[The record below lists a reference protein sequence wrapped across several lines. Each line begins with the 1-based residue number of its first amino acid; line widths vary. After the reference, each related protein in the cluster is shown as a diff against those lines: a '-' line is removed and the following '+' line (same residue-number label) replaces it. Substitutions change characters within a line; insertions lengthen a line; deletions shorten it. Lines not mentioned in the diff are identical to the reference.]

1 MYSPDGTAA
10 LFLPTAPTLTLFARR
25 AALTP
30 AVESRKFDASIG
42 RKSRIVAGIA
52 ASQQPMAELYKIAL
66 DRARSFAGRLSLRSK
81 LLFSLVLVIVAMTF
95 CTLLA
100 VRELIEVRAERQLA
114 QDTQNALLTF
124 QVMSHQQHMALNRK
138 AELLAT
144 LAFLRDG
151 DITSIQEASQDPW
164 QSEDCDIFALID
176 GSGKVTALQTRNAD
190 ASHSPVA
197 NDAIGRLLRASNSPR
212 HRDPKKSALDW
223 WVNGDHLYQVVVTP
237 FGQEPRANR
246 PSSGEVIVGH
256 EMDSARVREFARIL
270 SSDLAFRQ
278 GNHVLASS
286 LSPFEEQKI
295 AGISVPSDDTA
306 QLQLGNKRYFANSLK
321 LSSESPD
328 GLTLLVLKS
337 DDAALASI
345 GRLNLLLVL
354 LGLTAVIFGGLIV
367 YFISNTITKPLGS
380 LLEGVRALEQGNYS
394 YPLAPQ
400 GGDELARVTR
410 AFDSM
415 RGTLERN
422 EAQRKQ
428 LEDDLRQSQ
437 KMDALGRLAGGVAHD
452 FNNLLT
458 VIKGNADIAL
468 DRIPPSDPV
477 RGHCEQISKVAD
489 RASSLTRQLLAFSR
503 RQMLQ
508 PKVLD
513 LNDLIMEDTRLLKR
527 LLREDIEFR
536 VSLGESLGRI
546 LADPG
551 QIEQVL
557 LNLTVNASDAMP
569 EGGTLMIE
577 THNVTVDAKYSRTHP
592 SVKPGQYVMFAV
604 TDSGTGMTA
613 EIKARIFEPF
623 FTTKEPGKGTGL
635 GLATVYGIVNQSS
648 GYIHVDSAPG
658 NGTRFEIYLPLTQ
671 QQLPVLSSSSLLA
684 AQSPHGETVLLAED
698 EEAVRTLTCEFL
710 QSAGYN
716 VLTATDGVEA
726 FEIAQRLG
734 NSIQLLLTD
743 VVMPRMRGPELAERL
758 RSILPH
764 LKVVF
769 ISGYSEELHG
779 SAGLSEDAAFVQ
791 KPFSREVLLQQ
802 LRDVLQPEK
811 PVHLARPAHTRTFSV
826 V

>member
-1 MYSPDGTAA
+1 MP
-10 LFLPTAPTLTLFARR
+10 
-25 AALTP
+25 
-30 AVESRKFDASIG
+30 
-42 RKSRIVAGIA
+42 
-52 ASQQPMAELYKIAL
+52 ELLQTVL
-66 DRARSFAGRLSLRSK
+66 DPIRSFVDRLSLRVK
-81 LLFSLVLVIVAMTF
+81 FLFSLVLVILAMTF

-100 VRELIEVRAERQLA
+100 VRQLIEVRAERQIA
-114 QDTQNALLTF
+114 QDAQNSLLTF
-124 QVMSHQQHMALNRK
+124 QVMSHQQHMSLNRK

-151 DITSIQEASQDPW
+151 DATAIQDASKDPW
-164 QSEDCDIFALID
+164 QSEDCDLFALTD
-176 GSGKVTALQTRNAD
+176 GKGKVTAVQTRNSEAPISS
-190 ASHSPVA
+190 AHK
-197 NDAIGRLLRASNSPR
+197 AIGNLLRSSNSSHHSQKP
-212 HRDPKKSALDW
+212 ALDW
-223 WVNGDHLYQVVVTP
+223 WVNDTHLYQIVVRP
-237 FGQEPRANR
+237 FDQDPRTNR
-246 PSSGEVIVGH
+246 PSSGGVIVGH
-256 EMDSARVREFARIL
+256 EMDSTRAREFARIL
-270 SSDLAFRQ
+270 SSDLVFRQ
-278 GNHVLASS
+278 GKHILASS
-286 LSPFEEQKI
+286 LSAVEEQQLS
-295 AGISVPSDDTA
+295 ALPDSPEDRA
-306 QLQLGNKRYFANSLK
+306 QLWLGHRRYFASSLK
-321 LSSESPD
+321 LSSEAPGD
-328 GLTLLVLKS
+328 LNLLVLKS

-345 GRLNLLLVL
+345 GPLNLFLVL
-354 LGLTAVIFGGLIV
+354 LGLAAVILGGMLV
-367 YFISNTITKPLGS
+367 YFISSNFTKPLGS
-380 LLEGVRALEQGNYS
+380 LLKGVRALEQGDYS
-394 YPLAPQ
+394 YPLSPVGA
-400 GGDELARVTR
+400 GELARVTR

-415 RGTLERN
+415 RGTLQSN

-468 DRIPPSDPV
+468 DRIPASDPV
-477 RGHCEQISKVAD
+477 HGHCRQISKVAD

-527 LLREDIEFR
+527 LLREDIEFN
-536 VSLGESLGRI
+536 VILGESLGRV

-557 LNLTVNASDAMP
+557 LNLTVNAADAMP
-569 EGGTLMIE
+569 AGGTLMIE
-577 THNVTVDAKYSRTHP
+577 THNVEVDKKYSRIRPFVT
-592 SVKPGQYVMFAV
+592 PGQYVMLAV
-604 TDSGTGMTA
+604 TDNGTGMTA
-613 EIKARIFEPF
+613 ETKARIFEPF

-648 GYIHVDSAPG
+648 GYIHVDSALG
-658 NGTRFEIYLPLTQ
+658 AGTRFEIYLPLTQ
-671 QQLPVLSSSSLLA
+671 QAAPAVSPSALHA

-716 VLTATDGVEA
+716 VLTAADGVEA
-726 FEIAQRLG
+726 LEVAQRLG
-734 NSIQLLLTD
+734 SSIQLLLTD

-758 RSILPH
+758 RSLLPN

-779 SAGLSEDAAFVQ
+779 SAGLPPDATFVQ

-802 LRDVLQPEK
+802 LRDVLAAKVPKPNHQPK
-811 PVHLARPAHTRTFSV
+811 RPSTFFLSPDSPAPRAN
-826 V
+826 